1 MTEMIEPQLREDY
14 LGEIFIAEKALE
26 SIAYGAILEIKG
38 LRTPDQVS
46 GKGVL
51 NTLSQAIR
59 GKGVDV
65 IKDPQ
70 NKLKIKLS
78 LFAEYGTQ
86 INDTAQKA
94 IRAVSQKVK
103 ELAGLDVDEVVVEIT
118 GIVK

>member
-1 MTEMIEPQLREDY
+1 MTKMLESQLQEDY

-26 SIAYGAILEIKG
+26 AIAYGAILDITG
-38 LRTPDQVS
+38 LKTPDRVS

-51 NTLSQAIR
+51 NALSQAIK
-59 GKGVDV
+59 GKGVAV

-70 NKLKIKLS
+70 NRLKIKLS
-78 LFAEYGTQ
+78 LFAKYGTH
-86 INDTAQKA
+86 INEAAQKA
-94 IRAVSQKVK
+94 IKAVSQKVK

>member
-1 MTEMIEPQLREDY
+1 VSEMMEPQLQEDY

-26 SIAYGAILEIKG
+26 SIVYGAILGIKG
-38 LRTPDQVS
+38 LRTPDQVG

-51 NTLSQAIR
+51 NALSQAIK

-86 INDTAQKA
+86 INEAAQKA
-94 IRAVSQKVK
+94 IKVVSEKVK